1 VPPEPGLRAFLATA
15 ALAGVV
21 SGAPSTVVA
30 LVQGGDVLAATRAAG
45 TLLPG
50 RGGRPGVVA
59 GVVAHAGLTL
69 WWTGVLRLVLR
80 RVGGGAVTGAGLG
93 ALVAAVDLGVVGRR
107 LPAVRA
113 LPQWPQWADHV
124 AFGVIVGAAGT
135 VPTCRCTTS
144 P

>member
-1 VPPEPGLRAFLATA
+1 MAPEPRLRAFLVTA
-15 ALAGVV
+15 ALAGVL
-21 SGAPSTVVA
+21 SGAPSTAVA
-30 LVQGGDVLAATRAAG
+30 LVQGGDLLAATRAAG

-50 RGGRPGVVA
+50 RAGRPGVAA
-59 GVVAHAGLTL
+59 GVVVHAALTL
-69 WWTGVLRLVLR
+69 WWTAVLDLVLR
-80 RVGGGAVTGAGLG
+80 RVRGGVVTGAALG

-113 LPQWPQWADHV
+113 LPQWPQWADHL
-124 AFGVIVGAAGT
+124 AFGAIVGAAGT